1 MSTSSKSNPVQWVIV
16 TAVVAGAAYGLW
28 QWKSKPGGAT
38 GPVEFRTNV
47 VSRGEITQAVTAN
60 GALNPVRVVSVGS
73 QVSGI
78 ITEMNVDF
86 NSPVKEGDVLAKIDP
101 STFERDLVSAQA
113 ELANAK
119 ASLELAQFN
128 EKRARS
134 LFASKLVSES
144 DFQQAVV
151 ALHQAEAVVKT
162 RQASVERAQVS
173 LDKTTITAP
182 ISGIV
187 ISRKVDA
194 GQTVAAS
201 FNTPEMFNIAND
213 LRKMQIETMV
223 SEADVGGVE
232 EGQKVNF
239 SVDAFP
245 QRQFSGKV
253 KQLRYAAVT
262 NQNVVTYTAVV
273 EVDNRDMKL
282 RPGMTAN
289 PVSIVTASRT
299 NALRIPNA
307 ALRFRPSDMTLV
319 VSTNDAVAKAAGT
332 NATAGAAGSRRPEGM
347 PIPPWVAEGRRP
359 TDDERKAFDATLTP
373 EQREQMAKFRA
384 QMQAARAAGGGG
396 AGGGM
401 GGMGGGGGMGGF
413 GGGMPGMGGGAARS
427 AMPEG
432 PAIRTIYIVDL
443 EKSQPGKTLLSAVS
457 VKTGISDGTNTE
469 ISEGL
474 KEGDVVVIG
483 VATPTTA
490 SAAPAGPLGGNPFGG
505 GPRR

>member
-1 MSTSSKSNPVQWVIV
+1 MATSSNSSLTTWVI
-16 TAVVAGAAYGLW
+16 AALVV
-28 QWKSKPGGAT
+28 GGAGYGIWRWQSKGNASS

-47 VSRGEITQAVTAN
+47 VSRGEITQVVTAN

-78 ITEMNVDF
+78 ITAMNVDF
-86 NSPVKEGDVLAKIDP
+86 NSVVKEGDLLAKIDP
-101 STFERDLVSAQA
+101 STFERDLASAKA
-113 ELANAK
+113 DLANAQ
-119 ASLELAQFN
+119 AALELAQFN
-128 EKRARS
+128 EKRARD
-134 LFASKLVSES
+134 LFKNRLVSES

-151 ALHQAEAVVKT
+151 ALHQAEAIVTT
-162 RQASVERAQVS
+162 RVASVERSQVN
-173 LDKTTITAP
+173 LEKTDITAP

-201 FNTPEMFNIAND
+201 FNTPEMFTIAND
-213 LRKMQIETMV
+213 LKKMQIETMV

-232 EGQKVNF
+232 EGQKVTF

-253 KQLRYAAVT
+253 RQLRYAATT

-299 NALRIPNA
+299 NTLRIPNA
-307 ALRFRPSDMTLV
+307 ALRFRPSDASLV
-319 VSTNDAVAKAAGT
+319 VATNDAVAKAAGP
-332 NATAGAAGSRRPEGM
+332 AAASGGSRRPEGM
-347 PIPPWVAEGRRP
+347 PIPPWAAEGRRP
-359 TDDERKAFDATLTP
+359 TDEERKAFDATLTP

-396 AGGGM
+396 GGM
-401 GGMGGGGGMGGF
+401 GGMGMGGGGGR
-413 GGGMPGMGGGAARS
+413 PAV
-427 AMPEG
+427 PEG
-432 PAIRTIYIVDL
+432 PAIRTVYIVNT
-443 EKSQPGKTLLSAVS
+443 EKSQPGRLLMTAVS
-457 VKTGISDGTNTE
+457 IKTGITDGTNTE
-469 ISEGL
+469 VSEGL
-474 KEGDVVVIG
+474 KDGDILVTGI
-483 VATPTTA
+483 VAPSTAPT
-490 SAAPAGPLGGNPFGG
+490 AAAGPLGGNPFGG